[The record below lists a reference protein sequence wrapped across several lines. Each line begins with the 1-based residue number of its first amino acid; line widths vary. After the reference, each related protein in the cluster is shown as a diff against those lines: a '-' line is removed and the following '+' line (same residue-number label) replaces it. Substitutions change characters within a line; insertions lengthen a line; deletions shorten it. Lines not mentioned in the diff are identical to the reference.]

1 MLILYFL
8 LKLVFINYFTVTIC
22 YDDSNKISLKNSR
35 PYMQQIQHQMF
46 ATGNCI
52 VILSFFSE
60 GVSYYQNYER
70 CEL

>member
-22 YDDSNKISLKNSR
+22 YDDSDKISSKISR

-52 VILSFFSE
+52 VILRFF
-60 GVSYYQNYER
+60 
-70 CEL
+70 